1 METSVAVAIIAALS
15 SMFCAVLVW
24 RSSRRANAVQ
34 AAATDVN
41 ARAAELAWVKEVRQD
56 AKEAR
61 DEIEGLQE
69 QVRTLSRQLAVVT
82 READHWI
89 AQYQFV
95 HRTAW
100 RPGMTL
106 EQLRAILGPDA
117 PQATA
122 NGRT

>member
-1 METSVAVAIIAALS
+1 
-15 SMFCAVLVW
+15 MFCAVLVW

-61 DEIEGLQE
+61 EDVEALQE

-82 READHWI
+82 REAEHWI

-117 PQATA
+117 PQATV
-122 NGRT
+122 NGRM